1 MIDYLY
7 YKLYKAFLRS
17 SLKDIPHLV
26 ASASLG
32 ALVGVN
38 VIIISAFLAKID
50 LAPFLFKDS
59 KLGGWLNALLIL
71 AALLYYNKRKRELVL
86 EKYSQESEAHRRT
99 GNAIVWLYVILSF
112 ILIFVVAFYKP
123 GKV

>member
-7 YKLYKAFLRS
+7 YKLYKASLRS

-50 LAPFLFKDS
+50 LAPFYLKIQN
-59 KLGGWLNALLIL
+59 LGDGLMH
-71 AALLYYNKRKRELVL
+71 Y
-86 EKYSQESEAHRRT
+86 
-99 GNAIVWLYVILSF
+99 
-112 ILIFVVAFYKP
+112 
-123 GKV
+123 